1 MKQESKRDIVKRLR
15 ESLTAQQRSVPQLPA
30 QARAK
35 KISVLGSKTDPKHPF
50 DGYMVGADESAE
62 PGKKSIGPDMNNP
75 YEQGWRAGFRH
86 NESNPY
92 PAGSEEAAQ
101 WDRGYAEAEAQ
112 PNHYD
117 ESALSEF
124 APGPGRDGDDDDNG
138 DNDYNSGNDKINT
151 AANAIVKLLKSKQP
165 VFFQLPD
172 GRLSQIRKISPLN
185 VSPIN
190 QDADGNIIGTAA
202 FDIVSK
208 SSGGRNYLDQV
219 AIQPD
224 MYGIVPVLGKKIVM
238 QVADQNLPPHLKR
251 MRDTDGD
258 LTETVSPFSA
268 DHREIDQFVKEEFN
282 RDPDDLDEYADL
294 VEGLKSKLAG
304 AVLAGAAAFG
314 GGGIAHAQGDMNH
327 REVVQQIQSGK
338 IQNAEQLLSVI
349 RNAKNIQTVWKMLQ
363 FEAKKAGMTEYAT
376 NDSNGINKVIKAISN
391 KKTNEGIASG
401 SNPAADWPD
410 FGKVKTY
417 ESQLDEAKQRLG
429 EGWSQKYKSSINCS
443 HPKGFSQKAH
453 CAGKKKHNESVEMEM
468 VCESCGMC
476 ETHGNVM
483 EIKKGQ
489 KDSNGYTRCWP
500 GKHAEGTKKGKN
512 GGPVRNCV
520 PNESVAENWGEPL
533 TGWHVVYARTGNKVH
548 GTPDFDSRESAHK
561 YLMNKMSAN
570 HHNYRVAHADQLGTS
585 APTPLGGYLESKS
598 ERNEMDT
605 PAVQA
610 ALKNMSDRHKNEKWS
625 KEQLAALGKRLA
637 AQDKNKKGVD
647 ETVSTH
653 KGGKITKTP
662 TGIKHQAAPGNYGG
676 YEPELDHLQTLDK
689 SETGRIERSMDIKH
703 KRKKAWQGGIDLD
716 EAVTKEDIITKLNA
730 KLGDYLSNIGQ
741 QIKND
746 PTLQNKLT
754 AKTPGDQVGPPVKT
768 LTTDDGHEIQ
778 IHGNEDDG
786 FRVSIKNK
794 QTPSKFDNLDE
805 AVMACEMYCAHRR
818 KQALNADYI
827 DEA

>member
-62 PGKKSIGPDMNNP
+62 PGKKGIGPDMSDP
-75 YEQGWRAGFRH
+75 YEQGWFAGF
-86 NESNPY
+86 NDQNPY
-92 PAGSEEAAQ
+92 AAGTPEHGQ
-101 WDRGYAEAEAQ
+101 WQAGQDEKQAQ

-124 APGPGRDGDDDDNG
+124 APGPGRDGDDDDNSD
-138 DNDYNSGNDKINT
+138 DNYNSGNDKINT

-165 VFFQLPD
+165 VFFQSPD

-224 MYGIVPVLGKKIVM
+224 MYGIVPVFGKKIVM

-268 DHREIDQFVKEEFN
+268 DHREIDQFVKEEFSRKINKSN
-282 RDPDDLDEYADL
+282 RLNE
-294 VEGLKSKLAG
+294 SAG
-304 AVLAGAAAFG
+304 AVT
-314 GGGIAHAQGDMNH
+314 AHGYAYN
-327 REVVQQIQSGK
+327 QQDQRVAWTKEFASE
-338 IQNAEQLLSVI
+338 AEAKEWARR
-349 RNAKNIQTVWKMLQ
+349 RNATVL
-363 FEAKKAGMTEYAT
+363 
-376 NDSNGINKVIKAISN
+376 SIVP
-391 KKTNEGIASG
+391 KTVNEN
-401 SNPAADWPD
+401 NPAADWPD
-410 FGKVKTY
+410 FGKPSVA
-417 ESQLDEAKQRLG
+417 EA
-429 EGWSQKYKSSINCS
+429 WSQKYKSSINCS

-468 VCESCGMC
+468 VCEDCGMC

-489 KDSNGYTRCWP
+489 KDSNGYTKCWP

-520 PNESVAENWGEPL
+520 PNESVAEGAFDIFKKLPPSGSTVKIAGRPVEISYGSHGGEDNSHVNFSWNDTNGKEHYVEARVETITNLRALAKRIKSEMDWVEQQNAKQGVAENWSEPL
-533 TGWHVVYARTGNKVH
+533 AGWHVVYARTGNKVS
-548 GTPDFDSRESAHK
+548 GTPDFDSRDSAQK
-561 YLMNKMSAN
+561 YLMTKMSAN
-570 HHNYRVAHADQLGTS
+570 HHNFRVAHADQLGTS
-585 APTPLGGYLESKS
+585 APTPLGGYLESKG

-637 AQDKNKKGVD
+637 AQDQKPVK
-647 ETVSTH
+647 
-653 KGGKITKTP
+653 
-662 TGIKHQAAPGNYGG
+662 
-676 YEPELDHLQTLDK
+676 
-689 SETGRIERSMDIKH
+689 
-703 KRKKAWQGGIDLD
+703 

-768 LTTDDGHEIQ
+768 LTTDDGHEIS